1 MEKHNRK
8 ALNTKEIKQAVRQIV
23 SGISRIDAKEF
34 EDEVIIRDELGID
47 SLMAMEIIATCE
59 KHLDIQIDEAKFSEI
74 ETVGDFLDL
83 VIDLYRKTH
92 Q

>member
-8 ALNTKEIKQAVRQIV
+8 ALNTKEIKQVVRQIV

-47 SLMAMEIIATCE
+47 SLMAMEIMLIW
-59 KHLDIQIDEAKFSEI
+59 
-74 ETVGDFLDL
+74 
-83 VIDLYRKTH
+83 
-92 Q
+92 